1 MLKNIHINDKFI
13 VKGRDREVV
22 ITIKR
27 KVDANQFEVETHN
40 GKLSVISRDTINTF
54 ERYIEPKHKK
64 KTLLDWAVEV
74 LLTENKPMKVSEI
87 LSRILAGGYKAPRS
101 GTTLECTLSA
111 RLTTNAK
118 ECIVSR
124 VKVKKLATGIF
135 VHKDW
140 NGEFTVPL
148 TVAEQKELDRKK
160 KQSIIQNETDL
171 LLK

>member
-13 VKGRDREVV
+13 VKGRDREVI

-27 KVDANQFEVETHN
+27 KVDENQFEVETHN
-40 GKLSVISRDTINTF
+40 GQLFISRDTINTF
-54 ERYIEPKHKK
+54 ERYIEPKPKK
-64 KTLLDWAVEV
+64 KTLLDLAVEV

-87 LSRILAGGYKAPRS
+87 LERILAGGYKAPRS
-101 GTTLECTLSA
+101 GSTLECTLSA

-124 VKVKKLATGIF
+124 VKVRKLATGIF

>member
-124 VKVKKLATGIF
+124 VKVKKLATVNSPF
-135 VHKDW
+135 
-140 NGEFTVPL
+140 
-148 TVAEQKELDRKK
+148 
-160 KQSIIQNETDL
+160 QSL
-171 LLK
+171 

>member
-13 VKGRDREVV
+13 VKGRDREVI

-27 KVDANQFEVETHN
+27 KVDENQFEVETHN
-40 GKLSVISRDTINTF
+40 GQLSVISRDTINTF
-54 ERYIEPKHKK
+54 ERYVEPKPKK
-64 KTLLDWAVEV
+64 KTLLDLAVEV

-101 GTTLECTLSA
+101 GSTLECTLSA

-140 NGEFTVPL
+140 NGEFTAPI
-148 TVAEQKELDRKK
+148 TIAEQKELERKK
-160 KQSIIQNETDL
+160 KQSKIKNETDL